1 MNTPP
6 EIRDPAIR
14 GTARPA
20 TDPGRTSGG
29 PRVRRTFPAVAARSL
44 SRQSGVVLVIS
55 LIVLVALTLAGIALV
70 RSTDTGNLISG
81 NMAFRMA
88 ALQAVDT
95 GVETAFQE
103 ITSGSGFAST
113 PTVDK
118 TTTAG
123 RYSPVLLDDVAPDDG
138 MPDIDWT
145 SLPGTEVSG
154 NTVRWIV
161 ERMCS
166 ANVST
171 PSEIEERC
179 SVVPNALT
187 MSFKQGELTPSAN
200 AISVAYRVTIR
211 VEGPKN
217 TIVYAQS
224 VITM

>member
-1 MNTPP
+1 MCP
-6 EIRDPAIR
+6 
-14 GTARPA
+14 ARP
-20 TDPGRTSGG
+20 D
-29 PRVRRTFPAVAARSL
+29 VRLPSRH
-44 SRQSGVVLVIS
+44 RQSGVVLVIS

-95 GVETAFQE
+95 GVEAAFTG
-103 ITSGSGFAST
+103 ITGAGGFAT
-113 PTVDK
+113 APTVE
-118 TTTAG
+118 TTTAAG
-123 RYSPVLLDDVAPDDG
+123 RYSPILLADVAPSDG
-138 MPDIDWT
+138 VPDIDWS
-145 SLPGTEVSG
+145 SLPGTDVSG

-166 ANVST
+166 DNVSA
-171 PSEIEERC
+171 PADLEARC

-200 AISVAYRVTIR
+200 ALSVAYRVTIR

-217 TIVYAQS
+217 TIVVSQS

>member
-1 MNTPP
+1 MT
-6 EIRDPAIR
+6 R
-14 GTARPA
+14 GFRA
-20 TDPGRTSGG
+20 
-29 PRVRRTFPAVAARSL
+29 VR
-44 SRQSGVVLVIS
+44 SRQTGVVLVIS

-81 NMAFRMA
+81 NMAFRTA
-88 ALQAVDT
+88 ALNAVDT
-95 GVETAFQE
+95 GVESAFSE
-103 ITSGSGFAST
+103 ITGASGFASS
-113 PTVDK
+113 PTVAK

-123 RYSPVLLDDVAPDDG
+123 QYSPVLLADVAPADG
-138 MPDIDWT
+138 MPDVDWAG
-145 SLPGTEVSG
+145 LPGTDVSG
-154 NTVRWIV
+154 NTVRWVV

-166 ANVST
+166 DNVAT

>member
-1 MNTPP
+1 MHRLRGSEPMRQQAPT
-6 EIRDPAIR
+6 RASGDPTMRHGAFR
-14 GTARPA
+14 HSAPA
-20 TDPGRTSGG
+20 SR
-29 PRVRRTFPAVAARSL
+29 
-44 SRQSGVVLVIS
+44 RQSGVVLVIS

-95 GVETAFQE
+95 GVETAFSA
-103 ITSGSGFAST
+103 ITGSSGFAAT
-113 PTVDK
+113 PTVEK
-118 TTTAG
+118 TITTG
-123 RYSPVLLDDVAPDDG
+123 RYSPVLLADTAPSDGIPDV
-138 MPDIDWT
+138 DW
-145 SLPGTEVSG
+145 SGLPGSDVSG

-166 ANVST
+166 DNVSA
-171 PSEIEERC
+171 PSDLEARC

-200 AISVAYRVTIR
+200 ALSVAYRVTIR

-217 TIVYAQS
+217 TIVMSQS

>member
-1 MNTPP
+1 MSPVRPDLRLAPP
-6 EIRDPAIR
+6 R
-14 GTARPA
+14 
-20 TDPGRTSGG
+20 
-29 PRVRRTFPAVAARSL
+29 
-44 SRQSGVVLVIS
+44 RQSGVVLVIS

-70 RSTDTGNLISG
+70 RSTDTANLISG

-95 GVETAFQE
+95 GVEAAFAGITGAGGFAAAPTVE
-103 ITSGSGFAST
+103 KTTSGG
-113 PTVDK
+113 K
-118 TTTAG
+118 
-123 RYSPVLLDDVAPDDG
+123 YSPILLADVAPNDG
-138 MPDIDWT
+138 VPDVDW
-145 SLPGTEVSG
+145 SGLPGTDVSG

-166 ANVST
+166 DNVSA
-171 PSEIEERC
+171 PSDLEARC

-200 AISVAYRVTIR
+200 ALSVAYRVTIR

-217 TIVYAQS
+217 TIVVSQS

>member
-1 MNTPP
+1 MDRPRGNGHMRQPTL
-6 EIRDPAIR
+6 IPA
-14 GTARPA
+14 
-20 TDPGRTSGG
+20 SGHPTLPHNALRRSAPS
-29 PRVRRTFPAVAARSL
+29 PRRE
-44 SRQSGVVLVIS
+44 SGVVLVIS

-95 GVETAFQE
+95 GVETAFSS
-103 ITSGSGFAST
+103 ITGSSGFAAT
-113 PTVDK
+113 PTIEK
-118 TTTAG
+118 TITTG
-123 RYSPVLLDDVAPDDG
+123 KYSPVLLADTAPSDG
-138 MPDIDWT
+138 IPDLDW
-145 SLPGTEVSG
+145 SGVPGTDVSG

-166 ANVST
+166 DNVSA
-171 PSEIEERC
+171 PSDLEARC

-200 AISVAYRVTIR
+200 ALSVAYRVTIR

-217 TIVYAQS
+217 TIVMSQS

>member
-1 MNTPP
+1 MSRLRVCEPM
-6 EIRDPAIR
+6 RQQA
-14 GTARPA
+14 G
-20 TDPGRTSGG
+20 PGASEN
-29 PRVRRTFPAVAARSL
+29 PIVRRESFRHSESAPG
-44 SRQSGVVLVIS
+44 RQSGVVLVIS

-95 GVETAFQE
+95 GVETAFSA
-103 ITSGSGFAST
+103 ITGASGFAAT
-113 PTVDK
+113 PTVEK
-118 TTTAG
+118 TITTG
-123 RYSPVLLDDVAPDDG
+123 KYSPVLLADTAPSDGIPDV
-138 MPDIDWT
+138 DW
-145 SLPGTEVSG
+145 SGLPGTDVSG

-166 ANVST
+166 DNVSA
-171 PSEIEERC
+171 PSDLEARC

-200 AISVAYRVTIR
+200 ALSVAYRVTIR

-217 TIVYAQS
+217 TIVMSQS

>member
-1 MNTPP
+1 MSPV
-6 EIRDPAIR
+6 RSAL
-14 GTARPA
+14 RPA
-20 TDPGRTSGG
+20 
-29 PRVRRTFPAVAARSL
+29 PRR
-44 SRQSGVVLVIS
+44 RQSGVVLVIS

-95 GVETAFQE
+95 GVEAAFAG
-103 ITSGSGFAST
+103 ITGASGFAAA
-113 PTVDK
+113 PTVEA
-118 TTTAG
+118 TTAKG
-123 RYSPVLLDDVAPDDG
+123 KYSPILLADVSPSDGVPDV
-138 MPDIDWT
+138 DW
-145 SLPGTEVSG
+145 SGLPGTDVSG

-166 ANVST
+166 ENVSA
-171 PSEIEERC
+171 PSDLEARC

-200 AISVAYRVTIR
+200 ALSVAYRVTIR

-217 TIVYAQS
+217 TIVVSQS

>member
-1 MNTPP
+1 MSSV
-6 EIRDPAIR
+6 
-14 GTARPA
+14 RPVVRLA
-20 TDPGRTSGG
+20 
-29 PRVRRTFPAVAARSL
+29 PRR
-44 SRQSGVVLVIS
+44 RQSGVVLVIS

-70 RSTDTGNLISG
+70 RSTDTANIISG

-95 GVETAFQE
+95 GVEAAFAS
-103 ITSGSGFAST
+103 ITGASGFAAA
-113 PTVDK
+113 PTVAV
-118 TTTAG
+118 TTSNG
-123 RYSPVLLDDVAPDDG
+123 RYSPTLLADVAPNDG
-138 MPDIDWT
+138 VPDVDW
-145 SLPGTEVSG
+145 SGLPGTDVSG

-166 ANVST
+166 TNVSA
-171 PSEIEERC
+171 PADLEARC

-200 AISVAYRVTIR
+200 ALSVAYRVTIR

-217 TIVYAQS
+217 TIVVSQS